1 MNAKHILIDV
11 KDITIG
17 TDLMAHINLQRYIR
31 IVNDLLEW
39 LIPKKT
45 MRKRK
50 AKAKKNRPMLTF

>member
-1 MNAKHILIDV
+1 
-11 KDITIG
+11 
-17 TDLMAHINLQRYIR
+17 MAHINLQQYIR
-31 IVNDLLEW
+31 IVNDILEW